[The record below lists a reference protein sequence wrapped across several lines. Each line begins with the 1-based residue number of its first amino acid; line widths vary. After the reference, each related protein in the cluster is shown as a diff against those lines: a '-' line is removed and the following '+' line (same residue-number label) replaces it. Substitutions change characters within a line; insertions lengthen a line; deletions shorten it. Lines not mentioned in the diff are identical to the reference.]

1 MIQDVSGGS
10 PNQSALSQWEQA
22 GNMTTVPVLGD
33 GNYIAWPYYEA
44 DWYIPTVVH
53 LGPNMEVLS
62 VDQGITD
69 PSPFLN

>member
-1 MIQDVSGGS
+1 
-10 PNQSALSQWEQA
+10 
-22 GNMTTVPVLGD
+22 MTTVPVLGD